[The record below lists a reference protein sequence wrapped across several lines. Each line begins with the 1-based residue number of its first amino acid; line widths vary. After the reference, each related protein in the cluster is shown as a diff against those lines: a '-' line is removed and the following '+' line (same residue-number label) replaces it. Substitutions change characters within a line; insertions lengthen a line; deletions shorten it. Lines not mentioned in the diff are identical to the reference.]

1 MCKVSTRLWV
11 WILLGPTSQLVSPR
25 GYSRA
30 EQFSQMICD
39 AGWFTIEYLMSN
51 ISTANKGP
59 SSVNYHHRSLAFD
72 RSYLSCNDQ
81 CDWCL
86 FQEIIIFN
94 CMQMF
99 FKTGVSRNVTIFRG
113 KHLCWSLFLIKLQA
127 LRPETL
133 FQPCPKRD
141 FNTSVFLKI
150 LQKFYKQLFFIEH
163 LQWMLLSVWQSNCS
177 MTGICQPSLLNQ
189 NKK

>member
-11 WILLGPTSQLVSPR
+11 WILLGPTCQLVSPR

-59 SSVNYHHRSLAFD
+59 SSVNYHHWSLAFD

-127 LRPETL
+127 WDFISTLSQKRLQHKCFPE
-133 FQPCPKRD
+133 
-141 FNTSVFLKI
+141 NIAKI
-150 LQKFYKQLFFIEH
+150 LQTTFFIEH

>member
-59 SSVNYHHRSLAFD
+59 SSVNYHHWSLAFD

-127 LRPETL
+127 WDFISTLSQKRLQHKCFPE
-133 FQPCPKRD
+133 
-141 FNTSVFLKI
+141 NIAKI
-150 LQKFYKQLFFIEH
+150 LQTTFFIEH